1 MEKITISERFSNMMK
16 CRRKLSALVALALFS
31 TMASL
36 SPVAAEAPPDIPLN
50 GFTAE
55 LHKNWNEAARNYRWQ
70 LHKEPYNVKL
80 WLRLRDVERAAGN
93 TEQVVSAME
102 GAVLARPDDPA
113 LRYQLMQL
121 YSEQNQP
128 QKALAQAEK
137 ALELVPDNIAYLMA
151 HAALANWAK
160 QPETAE
166 KSYARVLDIDPNYRE
181 AELNLA
187 RSMKWGGNTDR
198 AVKAYDRY
206 CGKYPDD
213 KIALNEYILTQG
225 ERGNYHGAL
234 KLSNQYR
241 REFGEDE
248 PYRVTRA
255 TILAWADR
263 PDAALGLTGPLTE
276 ENPDNF
282 DAVYAQTL
290 ALHYANRPR
299 EALAGVDELA
309 RIRPESMVT
318 ENTRTFVN
326 LPLRSNVW
334 ASFDWYHDSDSIDLY
349 QSRLQG
355 ELQLR
360 PETKILAGAK
370 YNYQKAD
377 AGSGLEAIND
387 KGWYGHRVF
396 YAGIDHR
403 FLPSLAVD
411 ATAGYA
417 ATDDKDTFAYTL
429 GADFRFSDS
438 WRARLERWYDFSL
451 RSPRT
456 TSLGIKEGV
465 NTLQVTWTPDLVF
478 TIDGTGRYGDLSDE
492 NTFWDA
498 QLAPR
503 AGILRSQRLNL
514 EIGPVAYLLSY
525 QDDLG
530 NGYYDP
536 DFYQKYMIRLYG
548 YWKINDN
555 NGVSFTA
562 AWGEHKDDQM
572 NSFHSTQDLSLQGYF
587 GIYKDL
593 FVKVRAGTS
602 HNLRESNNAYDAYFL
617 GATVN
622 YRF

>member
-1 MEKITISERFSNMMK
+1 MEKITISERLSHMRK
-16 CRRKLSALVALALFS
+16 CRRRISALMALAFFAL
-31 TMASL
+31 AGIC
-36 SPVAAEAPPDIPLN
+36 PVAAEAPSDIPLN

-55 LHKNWNEAARNYRWQ
+55 LQKNWNEAARNYRWQ
-70 LHKEPYNVKL
+70 LHKEPYNVRL

-93 TEQVVSAME
+93 IDQVVSAME

-128 QKALAQAEK
+128 QKALEQVEK
-137 ALELVPDNIAYLMA
+137 ALEQAPDNITYLMA
-151 HAALANWAK
+151 HGALANWLK
-160 QPETAE
+160 QPELAE
-166 KSYARVLDIDPNYRE
+166 KSYARVLNIDPDNRE
-181 AELNLA
+181 AMLNLA
-187 RSMKWGGNTDR
+187 RSRKWGGNTDR
-198 AVKAYDRY
+198 AVKTYDRY
-206 CGKYPDD
+206 CEKYPDD
-213 KIALNEYILTQG
+213 KVALDEYIITQG
-225 ERGNYHGAL
+225 ERGSYHRAL
-234 KLSNQYR
+234 ELSDRYR
-241 REFGEDE
+241 RAFGEDE
-248 PYRVTRA
+248 SYRVTQG

-263 PDAALGLTGPLTE
+263 PDAALELTAPLTGE
-276 ENPDNF
+276 DPDNF
-282 DAVYAQTL
+282 EAVYAQTL

-299 EALAGVDELA
+299 KSLAGVDELA

-326 LPLRSNVW
+326 IPLRSNVW

-377 AGSGLEAIND
+377 KGSGLEAVND
-387 KGWYGHRVF
+387 DGWYGHKVF
-396 YAGIDHR
+396 YAGVNHR

-417 ATDDKDTFAYTL
+417 ATDDKDTFAYTV
-429 GADFRFSDS
+429 GADIRFSDS

-465 NTLQVTWTPDLVF
+465 NTVQVTWKPDLVF
-478 TIDGTGRYGDLSDE
+478 TIDGAGRYGDLSDD

-514 EIGPVAYLLSY
+514 DIGPVAYLLSY
-525 QDDLG
+525 KDDLA

-548 YWKINDN
+548 YWKINDD
-555 NGVSFTA
+555 NGISFTA
-562 AWGEHKDDQM
+562 AWGGHKDDQM
-572 NSFHSTQDLSLQGYF
+572 NRFHSTQDFSLQGYF

-593 FVKVRAGTS
+593 FVTLRAGAS
-602 HNLRESNNAYDAYFL
+602 HNLRQTDEAYDAYFL
-617 GATVN
+617 GATAN

>member
-1 MEKITISERFSNMMK
+1 MSKRFSNMMK
-16 CRRKLSALVALALFS
+16 CRKRLPALVVLALF
-31 TMASL
+31 TMAGMA
-36 SPVAAEAPPDIPLN
+36 PVAAEAPPDIPLN

-55 LHKNWNEAARNYRWQ
+55 LQKDWNEASHHYRWQ
-70 LHKEPYNVKL
+70 LQKEPYNVRL

-93 TEQVVSAME
+93 TDEVVSAME
-102 GAVLARPDDPA
+102 GAVLARPDDPT

-128 QKALAQAEK
+128 QKALEQVNK
-137 ALELVPDNIAYLMA
+137 ALELAPDNIEYLMA
-151 HAALANWAK
+151 HAALANWLK
-160 QPETAE
+160 KSESAE
-166 KSYARVLDIDPNYRE
+166 ESYARVLRIDPDNRE
-181 AELNLA
+181 ALLNQA
-187 RSMKWGGNTDR
+187 RSLKWAGKTDR
-198 AVKAYDRY
+198 AAGAYDRY
-206 CGKYPDD
+206 CEKYPDD
-213 KIALNEYILTQG
+213 KAALNEYIITQG
-225 ERGNYHGAL
+225 ERGNYYRAL
-234 KLSNQYR
+234 KLSEQYGQK
-241 REFGEDE
+241 FGEDE
-248 PYRVTRA
+248 PYRITRA

-263 PDAALGLTGPLTE
+263 PDAALELADPLTVQ
-276 ENPDNF
+276 NPDNF

-290 ALHYANRPR
+290 ARHYANRPR
-299 EALAGVDELA
+299 EALAGVDEMA

-318 ENTRTFVN
+318 ENTRTFIN
-326 LPLRSNVW
+326 IPLRSNVW

-355 ELQLR
+355 ELQIR

-377 AGSGLEAIND
+377 NGSGLEAVND
-387 KGWYGHRVF
+387 KGWYGHKVF
-396 YAGIDHR
+396 YAGVNHR

-465 NTLQVTWTPDLVF
+465 NTLQVTWKPDLIF
-478 TIDGTGRYGDLSDE
+478 TVDGSGRYGDLSDD

-503 AGILRSQRLNL
+503 AGILRTQRLNL
-514 EIGPVAYLLSY
+514 DIGPVAYLLSY
-525 QDDLG
+525 KDDLAD
-530 NGYYDP
+530 GYYDP

-555 NGVSFTA
+555 NGISFTA

-572 NSFHSTQDLSLQGYF
+572 NGFRSTQDISLQGYF

-602 HNLRESNNAYDAYFL
+602 HNLRESNEAYDAYFL